1 MPPAASTSP
10 KHVRRDHVPMRTLPT
25 GTVTFAF
32 TDIEGSTQ
40 LLHELGDMYAEV
52 LAEHRRVLRDVF
64 SRHGGVEVDTQ
75 GDAFFIAFERASDAA
90 AAAREAQA
98 ALADGP
104 ARVRI
109 GLHTGEPVVTDE
121 GYVGIDVHR
130 AARIMGA
137 GHGGQVL
144 LSETTARLL
153 ESTMELIELGEHRLK
168 DLTAPQRLYQ
178 LGEGEFPPPRTLYR
192 TNLPI
197 QPTPLVGR
205 GRELEEAG
213 ALLRSHRLVTLTGP
227 GGSGKTR
234 LALQLAA
241 EVAEQ
246 FPDGVFWVPLQALRD
261 PALVERAIGAAVGA
275 DAGLIEHVAGK
286 RLLILVDNFEQVV
299 EAAPTIASLLA
310 ATPNAKVLATSRE
323 PLHLDAEHRYPV
335 EPLPDEDAS
344 TLFVERAQ
352 AVSPGFQPTAAVHEI
367 CRRLD
372 GLPLAI
378 ELAAARIA
386 LLDADE
392 LLVRLERR
400 LPLLSSRSREVP
412 DRQRTL
418 RATIEWSYNLLE
430 PDERKLLRRLAV
442 FSGSFSLEAAEAA
455 CDADLAGLE
464 SLVGKSLVRRWSTG
478 RLGLLDTIREYA
490 LEQLDESP
498 EAQEVRRRHAEFFLA
513 LGRSANLS
521 ALRYAGG
528 EQRHDIATAEQ
539 DNIRGAL
546 AWALSSGSVA
556 LGLELATAV
565 DFFWVT
571 EDPQEGMRWFAALLE
586 HPGAKAVPPHLRA
599 DALRSYGGSTDLA
612 GQYEAAEQLWRQSLA
627 LFEELGDEHGRA
639 VLLHRLAVIALR
651 RGELDRTREL
661 TNASHEIHERTDDRW
676 GHVQTLGTLGAIARD
691 AGDEQRAL
699 ELIEQSAR
707 MAREIGVRWWESGA
721 LAELAAL
728 SLNAG
733 HLDEGEANARE
744 SLALAEQLR
753 DRAGRVFGV
762 GLLARVAAERGRAER
777 AGRLWSAVED
787 EDAGAPLG
795 GWRRHRQACEARIA
809 AVAGPDF
816 ERGYADGR
824 AETLDD
830 AVALALEPDDP

>member
-1 MPPAASTSP
+1 
-10 KHVRRDHVPMRTLPT
+10 MRALPT

-32 TDIEGSTQ
+32 TDIEGSTR
-40 LLHELGDMYAEV
+40 LLRELGDTYTSV
-52 LAEHRRVLRDVF
+52 LEDHRRVLRDVF

-75 GDAFFIAFERASDAA
+75 GDAFFIAFARASDAV

-109 GLHTGEPVVTDE
+109 GIHTGQPVVTDE

-144 LSETTARLL
+144 VSETTARLL
-153 ESTMELIELGEHRLK
+153 DSTVGLSELGEHRLK
-168 DLTAPQRLYQ
+168 DLTTPQRLYQ
-178 LGEGEFPPPRTLYR
+178 LGDGEFPPLRTLYR

-205 GRELEEAG
+205 QRELEEAG
-213 ALLRSHRLVTLTGP
+213 ALLRSHRMVTLTGP

-241 EVAEQ
+241 EAVEQ
-246 FPDGVFWVPLQALRD
+246 FPDGVFLVPLQALRD

-275 DAGLIEHVAGK
+275 DGGAVDHIGSK
-286 RLLILVDNFEQVV
+286 RLLVLLDNFEQVV
-299 EAAPTIASLLA
+299 AAAPTVSSLLA
-310 ATPNAKVLATSRE
+310 ATPNAKVLVTSRE
-323 PLHLDAEHRYPV
+323 PLHLDSEHRYPV
-335 EPLPDEDAS
+335 EPLTEEDAS
-344 TLFVERAQ
+344 TLFVERAR
-352 AVSPGFQPTAAVHEI
+352 AVDPAFQPTVAVREI
-367 CRRLD
+367 CLRLD

-378 ELAAARIA
+378 ELAAARLM
-386 LLDADE
+386 LLDAEE

-400 LPLLSSRSREVP
+400 LPLLSSRSRDVP

-418 RATIEWSYNLLE
+418 RATIEWSYDLLDS
-430 PDERKLLRRLAV
+430 DERKLLRRLAV
-442 FSGSFSLEAAEAA
+442 FSGSFSLEAAEAV
-455 CDADLAGLE
+455 CEADLDGLQ

-490 LEQLDESP
+490 LERLDESP
-498 EAQEVRRRHAEFFLA
+498 EAEEVHRRHAKFYLA

-521 ALRYAGG
+521 SLRYTGG
-528 EQRHDIATAEQ
+528 EQRHDLAIVER

-546 AWALSSGSVA
+546 AWALSSGSIA
-556 LGLELATAV
+556 LGLELATAI

-571 EDPQEGMRWFAALLE
+571 EDPHEGMRWFAALLG
-586 HPGAKAVPPHLRA
+586 HPGAEAVSPHLHA

-627 LFEELGDEHGRA
+627 LFDELEDEHGRA
-639 VLLHRLAVIALR
+639 VLLHRLAVIAMR
-651 RGELDRTREL
+651 RGELDRAREL
-661 TNASHEIHERTDDRW
+661 TEASHEIHERTDNRW

-733 HLDEGEANARE
+733 RLDEGEAKARE

-762 GLLARVAAERGRAER
+762 GLLARIAAERGQAEH
-777 AGRLWSAVED
+777 AGRLWSAIEK

-795 GWRRHRQACEARIA
+795 GWRRHRQRCEAQIRTVI
-809 AVAGPDF
+809 GPEF
-816 ERGYADGR
+816 ERGYG
-824 AETLDD
+824 EGHLLTLDD
-830 AVALALEPDDP
+830 AVSLALEPDDR